1 MSPGKS
7 AERRYARCR
16 ETTRTPCAGSICH
29 VLLQLCCRWSPPCY
43 SRLHGRPGGVPGCP
57 NRARRGNGGS
67 VQPKPRP
74 RLPHSSLAGTDRT
87 RAASPRPRMDAHA
100 PLVTTGARPPYRS
113 LGIRSHGRGY
123 EPAVM
128 RRMPFAGRSGGTRPR
143 GPAPSRRTCDSG
155 SLRQSATWAP
165 PRGGRPAPSNRD
177 RSRHFGLLSARP
189 IASSKLRTKRHDTYA
204 IKQGAPVEQ
213 HPIKSLMQLR
223 NRHINRLMSISRTA
237 ARIGRR
243 VAGGVNESSPSR
255 SDSAQSSSPAP
266 CSSYSAATRLPTPS
280 WISRPEGGRDGA
292 ASETIPPSYTCTSRV
307 ADAGA

>member
-1 MSPGKS
+1 MSPPLCVGCHS
-7 AERRYARCR
+7 RVDLGVRDLEDQRPHDEPAIRARCDR
-16 ETTRTPCAGSICH
+16 A
-29 VLLQLCCRWSPPCY
+29 Q
-43 SRLHGRPGGVPGCP
+43 HGR
-57 NRARRGNGGS
+57 
-67 VQPKPRP
+67 
-74 RLPHSSLAGTDRT
+74 L
-87 RAASPRPRMDAHA
+87 
-100 PLVTTGARPPYRS
+100 
-113 LGIRSHGRGY
+113 
-123 EPAVM
+123 
-128 RRMPFAGRSGGTRPR
+128 
-143 GPAPSRRTCDSG
+143 
-155 SLRQSATWAP
+155 
-165 PRGGRPAPSNRD
+165 RGGGAPAPSNRD